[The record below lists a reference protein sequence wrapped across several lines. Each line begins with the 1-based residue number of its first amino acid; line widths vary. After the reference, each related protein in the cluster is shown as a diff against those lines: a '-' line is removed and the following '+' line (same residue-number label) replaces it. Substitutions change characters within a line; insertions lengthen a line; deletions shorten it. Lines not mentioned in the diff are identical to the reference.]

1 MDYLTD
7 TSIAPLQKHLVE
19 IPEPYCSDVG
29 YELTEHSQSCLYIQA
44 DNVDTEKLIATKD
57 KIHEVLLEIA
67 AGREKIDMDR
77 MASVINRLI
86 LDEKD
91 KIENHSHDTFADYM
105 IYDFLYSKGA
115 DQLEPRT
122 KLITELKSLAS
133 ESADYW
139 AKLVEQYFVTAPVI
153 TVILLTLDSIITE

>member
-19 IPEPYCSDVG
+19 IPDPYCNDVG
-29 YELTEHSQSCLYIQA
+29 YEMIEHPQSCLYIQA
-44 DNVDTEKLIATKD
+44 DNVAAEKLTATKD

-67 AGREKIDMDR
+67 SGREKIDMDR

-86 LDEKD
+86 LDAKD

-105 IYDFLYSKGA
+105 IFDFLYSKSC

-122 KLITELKSLAS
+122 KQIAELKSLAS

-139 AKLVEQYFVTAPVI
+139 AKLVEQYFVTAPVV
-153 TVILLTLDSIITE
+153 TVIL